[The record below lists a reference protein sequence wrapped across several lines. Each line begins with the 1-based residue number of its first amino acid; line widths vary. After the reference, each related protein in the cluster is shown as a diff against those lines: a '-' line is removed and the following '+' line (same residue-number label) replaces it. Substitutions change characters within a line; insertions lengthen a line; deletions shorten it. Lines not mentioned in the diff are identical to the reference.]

1 MWEIILW
8 ILLVVVL
15 IVVGAVAVFK
25 WVYRKG
31 RKGYT
36 KIKDKRDERKR

>member
-8 ILLVVVL
+8 IVL
-15 IVVGAVAVFK
+15 ILAVFIIGMAAVFK
-25 WVYRKG
+25 WAFRKG

-36 KIKDKRDERKR
+36 KIKERRDERKK